1 MQPNYDAMTNEQETS
16 LLWTIMQEEGFNP
29 LDNNDVNAVLREEL
43 NDAVIAAY
51 QAENDDDTLSGLTQ
65 DVFESPLED
74 EVGKMKDGIFSF
86 GDVYSELKEQ
96 FYNAILD
103 RWVEENPN
111 LAYPITY
118 IEVSND
124 PKSRSISDDDLCAS
138 CALLAYCPG
147 ENSVCRKVAGE
158 YDADWPAEF
167 DEDGYAVECD
177 QFIDIADGGTNWV
190 LPEGECA

>member
-65 DVFESPLED
+65 DVFESLLED

-96 FYNAILD
+96 FYK
-103 RWVEENPN
+103 
-111 LAYPITY
+111 IT
-118 IEVSND
+118 ST
-124 PKSRSISDDDLCAS
+124 K
-138 CALLAYCPG
+138 
-147 ENSVCRKVAGE
+147 
-158 YDADWPAEF
+158 
-167 DEDGYAVECD
+167 
-177 QFIDIADGGTNWV
+177 
-190 LPEGECA
+190 